1 MSHRAPYPK
10 CPAPHVPGS
19 VLLLQYKWNPPSS
32 TALRPLCPSP
42 YLPSYKTVQR
52 TISRV
57 GSAVLWWV
65 ETCPAHP
72 PEKCSSPYLALDH
85 PLPCDPGHS
94 SFRDNNFCISGSR
107 CGGGSMD
114 LWVLSDKHLLAHNQ
128 IQPYLSTTRVCFNF
142 FYNDTPTHRACL
154 CIHLSSIY
162 TNFIWMSASQM
173 GRIKEHLGKF
183 LYKGVTVHISVFV
196 ICLMRHPVV
205 SFAKVSNSTFEHMLL
220 SNL

>member
-42 YLPSYKTVQR
+42 YLPSYKTVQL

-57 GSAVLWWV
+57 GSVGLWWV

-114 LWVLSDKHLLAHNQ
+114 LCYRTNIYWHKIRYSHICQQLGSVLTSR
-128 IQPYLSTTRVCFNF
+128 T
-142 FYNDTPTHRACL
+142 TPTHRACSYF
-154 CIHLSSIY
+154 HLSRI
-162 TNFIWMSASQM
+162 IQISASQM
-173 GRIKEHLGKF
+173 GRVKEHLGK
-183 LYKGVTVHISVFV
+183 Y
-196 ICLMRHPVV
+196 
-205 SFAKVSNSTFEHMLL
+205 E
-220 SNL
+220 